1 VSQAD
6 PTVCPHE
13 SCGHSNLPGAQ
24 FCATCGRPIGSISRR
39 PARAAR
45 WSWLIP
51 IAAVA
56 ALYYPALNGELVWDD
71 GIVQKDQ
78 MVAFR
83 SLHDVFFP
91 PRGIPQ
97 WGTSYY
103 RPMVTLT
110 YLLDQ
115 ALFGRGAA
123 RGPLAAV
130 VLYHLIATFFVW
142 LLARQVLRQLRWAE
156 WGAVAAGVVFAVH
169 PIHTE
174 SVCWITGRSD
184 TVAAMFFLPAVV
196 TALHYRD
203 RGARWTLI
211 VSPALYLCAV
221 LSKEVALS
229 ALLVVPLML
238 WLVPRAPDSAG
249 TVTAP
254 RRRWSAAGGWVPL
267 GVLYLVATALYASL
281 RAAGASARTGALN
294 WEWGALLQ
302 RAGAAVTYY
311 LIKIV
316 VPPPQ
321 SAYPTHLPGTLTVAI
336 AITVAVLLLV
346 AGVWL
351 YRRGKPLLLIAV
363 GWVLLTLAPSLAIA
377 VRQISE
383 TPVAERYLY
392 LPSAGLCLLVGG
404 LLGAAWS
411 RRIWRVPSLVLLVG
425 LVGVYS
431 FWARGRVDV
440 WQDNIVL
447 WTDVTSKDA
456 AGLPWHTLG
465 QAYLKRDQDAKAM
478 ECFDKALET
487 YKSSEGR
494 ALAWN
499 SKGAI
504 LMKTNPAEAAKAF
517 QKSYQE
523 RPSYATPYFN
533 LGLLGLNQADKDFGA
548 KKVYNPDLLSRTRA
562 FFAKAIEC
570 NPHYTWAYLGLGKCQ
585 SRIAAVHL
593 MAKDNARGREALL
606 AARQSLETVCKL
618 DGNGRF
624 GKEAAPLLAEVNK
637 QLEKIPP

>member
-1 VSQAD
+1 MSDAPAHAHDAD
-6 PTVCPHE
+6 RR
-13 SCGHSNLPGAQ
+13 NWLRWW
-24 FCATCGRPIGSISRR
+24 GR
-39 PARAAR
+39 
-45 WSWLIP
+45 LIP
-51 IAAVA
+51 VVA
-56 ALYYPALNGELVWDD
+56 AAILYYPSLSGELVWDD

-91 PRGIPQ
+91 PPAIPQ

-123 RGPLAAV
+123 RGPHAAV

-142 LLARQVLRQLRWAE
+142 VLARQVLRPYRFAE
-156 WGAVAAGVVFAVH
+156 WGAVAAGVIFAVH

-196 TALHYRD
+196 TALHYRA
-203 RGARWTLI
+203 RGATWALI
-211 VSPALYLCAV
+211 VSPLLYLCAV

-229 ALLVVPLML
+229 ALLVVPLL
-238 WLVPRAPDSAG
+238 LLLVPRIAQQKERSA
-249 TVTAP
+249 
-254 RRRWSAAGGWVPL
+254 WGWLPL
-267 GVLYLVATALYASL
+267 GGLYLVATAVYLWL
-281 RAAGASARTGALN
+281 RTAGASARTGALN
-294 WEWGALLQ
+294 LEWGPLLQ

-311 LIKIV
+311 LMKIL

-321 SAYPTHLPGTLTVAI
+321 SAYPTHLPGTLAVAI

-351 YRRGKPLLLIAV
+351 YRRGKPLLPIAL

-377 VRQISE
+377 VRQVSE

-392 LPSAGLCLLVGG
+392 LPSAGLCLLLGG
-404 LLGAAWS
+404 LLCAAWPH
-411 RRIWRVPSLVLLVG
+411 RVWRVPSVVLLVG

-431 FWARGRVDV
+431 FWTRGRVEV
-440 WQDNIVL
+440 WDDNIAL
-447 WTDVTSKDA
+447 WTDVTSKDP

-465 QAYLKRDQDAKAM
+465 QAYLKRDQDVKAM

-487 YKSSEGR
+487 YKSAEGR

-499 SKGAI
+499 SKGAV

-548 KKVYNPDLLSRTRA
+548 KKVYNPDLLNYTRGY
-562 FFAKAIEC
+562 FAKAIEC

-585 SRIAAVHL
+585 SRIAAVQL
-593 MAKDNARGREALL
+593 MAHDNPRGREALL
-606 AARQSLETVCKL
+606 AARQSLEMVCQL
-618 DGNGRF
+618 DPNGRF

>member
-1 VSQAD
+1 MGEVPANDLIAGD
-6 PTVCPHE
+6 PN
-13 SCGHSNLPGAQ
+13 GRAKLPLS
-24 FCATCGRPIGSISRR
+24 RGSLGGSPSRW
-39 PARAAR
+39 

-51 IAAVA
+51 VA
-56 ALYYPALNGELVWDD
+56 AAAILYYPSLNGELVWDD

-83 SLHDVFFP
+83 NLHDVFFP

-123 RGPLAAV
+123 RGPHAAV
-130 VLYHLIATFFVW
+130 VLYHLIATLFMW
-142 LLARQVLRQLRWAE
+142 LLARQVLHQQRWAE
-156 WGAVAAGVVFAVH
+156 WGAVATGVLFAVH
-169 PIHTE
+169 AIHTE

-203 RGARWTLI
+203 RGARWALI
-211 VSPALYLCAV
+211 VSPLLYLCAV

-229 ALLVVPLML
+229 ALLVVPLL
-238 WLVPRAPDSAG
+238 LLLVPRAPDSAG
-249 TVTAP
+249 TTTAP
-254 RRRWSAAGGWVPL
+254 RRRWSWVSL
-267 GVLYLVATALYASL
+267 GVAYLLTTVLYASL

-294 WEWGALLQ
+294 LEWGALLQ

-321 SAYPTHLPGTLTVAI
+321 SAYPTHLPATLAMVI
-336 AITVAVLLLV
+336 ALAVAVLLLA
-346 AGVWL
+346 AGLWL
-351 YRRGKPLLLIAV
+351 YLRGRPLLLIAF
-363 GWVLLTLAPSLAIA
+363 GWVLLTLAPSLVIA

-392 LPSAGLCLLVGG
+392 LPSAGLCLLLGG
-404 LLGAAWS
+404 VFCAAWP
-411 RRIWRVPSLVLLVG
+411 RRVWRVPGLILLVG

-431 FWARGRVDV
+431 FWARGRVEV
-440 WQDNIVL
+440 WEDNIAL
-447 WTDVTSKDA
+447 WTDVTSKDP

-499 SKGAI
+499 SKGAV

-533 LGLLGLNQADKDFGA
+533 LGLLGLNRADQDFAA
-548 KKVYNPDLLSRTRA
+548 KKVYNLDLLNYTRA
-562 FFAKAIEC
+562 YFAKAIEC

-585 SRIAAVHL
+585 SKIAVAHL
-593 MAKDNARGREALL
+593 MAKDNARGRESLL
-606 AARQSLETVCKL
+606 ASRQSLEMVCKL